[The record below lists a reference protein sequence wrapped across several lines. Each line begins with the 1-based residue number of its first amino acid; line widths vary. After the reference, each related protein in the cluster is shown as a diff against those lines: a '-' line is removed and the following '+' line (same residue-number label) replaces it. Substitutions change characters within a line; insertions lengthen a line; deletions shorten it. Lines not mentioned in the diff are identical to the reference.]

1 MGIPLGIVRMGVD
14 MCSGHP
20 AGPTF
25 FPPRPAMTGSPDV
38 FVDGLPAVRAG
49 LDTWAPHTNII
60 SVHSGIGVTGSPTVF
75 CNGMPLMRMTDVI
88 NCGSIALTGS
98 TTTFAG

>member
-1 MGIPLGIVRMGVD
+1 MGLALGIVRMGID

-20 AGPTF
+20 AGPTY

-38 FVDGLPAVRAG
+38 FVDGLPAVRVT
-49 LDTWAPHTNII
+49 DVWCPHTNIL
-60 SVHSGIGVTGSPTVF
+60 SVHPGSGIVGSPTVF
-75 CNGMPLMRMTDVI
+75 CNGLPLMRMLDAI
-88 NCGSIALTGS
+88 DCGSVAMMGS